1 LHQIRQFWLAQSVE
15 IYSGLIKSALVPTKN
30 YARRALEYAGG
41 YETARLL
48 IACRETDFARNS
60 WQS

>member
-30 YARRALEYAGG
+30 YAREPSNTRAV
-41 YETARLL
+41 TRRLGCL
-48 IACRETDFARNS
+48 
-60 WQS
+60 